1 MTTALEYI
9 AIALLLL
16 LWIAA
21 DAAQDT
27 ITFHYE
33 QSWFLPNAHPRRY
46 FDPAISWRNKYEDGD
61 PDKGPRFFGSTTFLV
76 WLTDFWHLLKFC
88 KMLFLWAVVALLGCS
103 VWIFIIGVVVHG
115 LVFEICLKLLERKY

>member
-1 MTTALEYI
+1 MTTALVYI
-9 AIALLLL
+9 AAVLLLL

-21 DAAQDT
+21 DAVQDT
-27 ITFHYE
+27 ITFHYD
-33 QSWFLPNAHPRRY
+33 QSVFHTVRPRQY
-46 FDPAISWRNKYEDGD
+46 FDPAISWRNKYKDGD

-88 KMLFLWAVVALLGCS
+88 KMLFLWAVVALLAGS

-115 LVFEICLKLLERKY
+115 VVFESCLKLLERKY